1 MAHEITQ
8 WLLKWSA
15 GDEAALNELLPLVHH
30 ELRQLARSF
39 MRRQSSQHT
48 LQPTALV
55 NEAYLRIAGQQQLSV
70 QNRVQFYGLMAT
82 VMRSVLVDH
91 VRARQADKRG
101 GGEYHLS
108 LTHAEAVAQPPE
120 VDVLALDE
128 ALQRLAALNPQHC
141 RVVELRF
148 FGGLT
153 IAETAQALGVSHAT
167 VERDWSA
174 ARAWLYLELSK

>member
-1 MAHEITQ
+1 MAQEITQ

-15 GDEAALNELLPLVHH
+15 GDAAALNELLPLVHH
-30 ELRQLARSF
+30 ELRQLARSH
-39 MRRQSSQHT
+39 MRQQLPQHS

-55 NEAYLRIAGQQQLSV
+55 HEAYLRIVGQAQLDV
-70 QNRVQFYGLMAT
+70 KNRAQFYGLMAT
-82 VMRSVLVDH
+82 VMRSVLIDH
-91 VRARQADKRG
+91 VRTRLADKRG

-108 LTHAEAVAQPPE
+108 LTGAEAIAQPPE

-148 FGGLT
+148 FSGLT

-167 VERDWSA
+167 IERDWCA